1 VYETSFRFIQIR
13 HLYCMMSGELVF
25 LPDTVYVREAHIKA
39 IVVIMLHL
47 KKKQIAFVSSTA
59 SIK

>member
-1 VYETSFRFIQIR
+1 
-13 HLYCMMSGELVF
+13 MMSGELVF